1 MPMHPYFP
9 GSSTSGESVEDLMAA
24 MPEREVFVKDTDGS
38 MMGTGMRL
46 LPDGKL
52 LAPDGFSVESGS
64 IDFGDVIT
72 VSESAGFLGI
82 RNNLNNEMYQVVDYH
97 VPRLAASDNPRIFQ
111 LTEPQWMYIP
121 QADSSSVLTAN
132 PLVFNYTTMLDA
144 RTNSITFKSTVAMN
158 NVRIRILKSDVNV
171 AIKYLP
177 SKSSWSL
184 GTGGYTFVVGD
195 NTIDFKDSPVPL
207 TVGTMLTF
215 EIRASNVSLQG
226 SSSGI
231 PYFGVMTQRGEYQDI
246 PLSIEVTPEA
256 IRDKLESLSSPDKL
270 SKNAIQDAVLS
281 VNGQF
286 GDVTV
291 LVPTQLQSDWN
302 QANASALDFIKN
314 KPAIPAINYPVLSVN
329 TKTGDVVL
337 NNVDV
342 GAAATVHG
350 HVISDTSGLQT
361 ALNGKFNNPT
371 GSTLQYL
378 RGDGSVATFPS
389 IPAAQVNTD
398 WNSVG
403 GVSQL
408 LNKPTLS
415 SVALSGSYTDLTNKP
430 TIPSAQVPSD
440 WTSVSGVSQILNK
453 PTLFSGA
460 YADLTGKPVLFD
472 GTWTSLTGKPTTF
485 TPSAH
490 NQAWSTITSTP
501 TTLSGYGIIDAYPLL
516 TNPSGYLTST
526 SIAGLRKTETFLGT
540 TDASGNFTITFAN
553 TYATAPDVQP
563 QIIGGT
569 FNQMVRVVSVSTTG
583 CVVQAAQRNLVTLLS
598 IEVLLGA
605 TVNLVGA
612 SVTVQITARS

>member
-1 MPMHPYFP
+1 MAVHPYFP
-9 GSSTSGESVEDLMAA
+9 GSAPTGTSVDDLLVE

-82 RNNLNNEMYQVVDYH
+82 RNNLNAEMYQVVDYH
-97 VPRLAASDNPRIFQ
+97 IPRDAPSDNPRIFQ
-111 LTEPQWMYIP
+111 LNEAEWMFTP
-121 QADSSSVLTAN
+121 QADVSSTLTAN
-132 PLVFNYTTMLDA
+132 PLIFNYTTTLDA
-144 RTNSITFKSTVAMN
+144 RTNSITFKSSVAMT
-158 NVRIRILKSDVNV
+158 NVRIKITKSDVNV
-171 AIKYLP
+171 ALKYLP
-177 SKSSWSL
+177 SKSSWSI
-184 GTGGYTFVVGD
+184 GSGGYSFVVGD
-195 NTIDFKDSPVPL
+195 NVIDFKDSPVPL
-207 TVGTMLTF
+207 SVGTMLTF
-215 EIRASNVSLQG
+215 EIRATNVSLKG
-226 SSSGI
+226 NSSGI
-231 PYFGVMTQRGEYQDI
+231 PYFGVMTQRGIYQDI
-246 PLSIEVTPEA
+246 PLSVEVSATA
-256 IRDKLESLSSPDKL
+256 IRDKLESLTSPDKL
-270 SKNAIQDAVLS
+270 AKTAIQDSVLS

-291 LVPTQLQSDWN
+291 SVPAGQIQSDWS
-302 QANASALDFIKN
+302 QAGTSALDYIKN
-314 KPAIPAINYPVLSVN
+314 KPTIPTNTNQLTNGNGFITSSGAPVQSVN
-329 TKTGDVVL
+329 GQTGAVVL
-337 NNVDV
+337 
-342 GAAATVHG
+342 T
-350 HVISDTSGLQT
+350 
-361 ALNGKFNNPT
+361 
-371 GSTLQYL
+371 
-378 RGDGSVATFPS
+378 

-408 LNKPTLS
+408 LNKPTLAT
-415 SVALSGSYTDLTNKP
+415 VATSGSYTDLSNKP
-430 TIPSAQVPSD
+430 TIPSAQVNSD

-453 PTLFSGA
+453 PVLFSGA
-460 YADLTGKPVLFD
+460 YSDLTGKPTLFD

-501 TTLSGYGIIDAYPLL
+501 TTLAGYGITDAYPLSS
-516 TNPSGYLTST
+516 NPAGYLTSV
-526 SIAGLRKTETFLGT
+526 SLAGLRKTETFLGT
-540 TDASGNFTITFAN
+540 TDVSGNLTITFAN

-583 CVVQAAQRNLVTLLS
+583 CVVQAAQRNLVTLLA

-612 SVTVQITARS
+612 SVTVQVTARA